1 MSSQDVLREWALYC
15 AAMGWHVFPLV
26 SASKRPAVRGWEAR
40 ATIDRDRIARC
51 WGSGAFN
58 IGLATGPSRLLVVD
72 CDTAKQPG
80 EVDGATALTR
90 LADERGVELPAT
102 YTVATPSGGRHLY
115 FTLPPGVRLRN
126 TAGQL
131 APRID
136 TRSGGGYVVAP
147 GSVLAEGGYEL
158 ADDTDPAPLPGWLL
172 QVLCERP
179 APATSSAGVGPVA
192 RPSAYAASALRGECD
207 EVRSA
212 PPGRHNEV
220 LSRAAYRVGRLVG
233 GGLLDAEHARAELTH
248 AAHALV
254 SAECGCTPAEV
265 TRVIAAGLAK
275 GRTQPRSLPSRS
287 DAEVAA

>member
-15 AAMGWHVFPLV
+15 ATMGWHVFPLV
-26 SASKRPAVRGWEAR
+26 PATKRPAIRGWE
-40 ATIDRDRIARC
+40 DRSTTDHDRITRC

-58 IGLATGPSRLLVVD
+58 IGVATGPSRLLVVD
-72 CDTAKQPG
+72 CDTVKQSG
-80 EVDGATALTR
+80 EVDGAEALAA

-102 YTVATPSGGRHLY
+102 YTVTTPSGGRHLY

-126 TAGQL
+126 TAGHL

-147 GSVLAEGGYEL
+147 GSTLPEGGYEL
-158 ADDTDPAPLPGWLL
+158 EDDTDPAPLPAWLL
-172 QVLCERP
+172 QALCERP
-179 APATSSAGVGPVA
+179 TTTSTTSAGPVA

-207 EVRSA
+207 EIRSA

-233 GGLLDAEHARAELTH
+233 GGLLDEAHARTELTQ
-248 AAHALV
+248 AGQALV
-254 SAECGCTPAEV
+254 TADCGCTPAEV
-265 TRVIAAGLAK
+265 ARVIDAGLAK
-275 GRTQPRSLPSRS
+275 GRTQPRTVTSQQGS
-287 DAEVAA
+287 EVAA